1 MGIMQTDGRQ
11 ETPNERADRN
21 WNELL
26 QELRVMQTGVQIL
39 TGFLLT
45 LPFQSRF
52 ADLDQYQVNVYLALV
67 IAAVIA
73 TALIVA
79 PVSVH
84 RVLFRKQMK
93 GNIVTLTD
101 RITRIA
107 LAVLALVITGVAVLV
122 FDVVVGRTA
131 GIVAGSAAFV
141 LMALLWLLLPE
152 TLRRRGH
159 AVDDLVEFATV
170 EPHAAARRAV
180 VDLDALALGHDE
192 LGLVD
197 RTLHGI
203 LLGGVFPAQRTT
215 GPPGARGTAAIRA
228 IAASSRSG
236 RPPRAPRPPTTR
248 TTAAPSGGR
257 RQGRSRCR
265 ASGPRRPRRGAGR
278 TR

>member
-1 MGIMQTDGRQ
+1 MQTDGRT

-21 WNELL
+21 WSELL

-52 ADLDQYQVNVYLALV
+52 ADLDRYQVNVYRALV
-67 IAAVIA
+67 IAAVVA

-84 RVLFRKQMK
+84 RALFRKRMK

-131 GIVAGSAAFV
+131 GIVAGSAALV
-141 LMALLWLLLPE
+141 VMVLLWVLLPE
-152 TLRRRGH
+152 VLRRRG
-159 AVDDLVEFATV
+159 
-170 EPHAAARRAV
+170 
-180 VDLDALALGHDE
+180 
-192 LGLVD
+192 
-197 RTLHGI
+197 
-203 LLGGVFPAQRTT
+203 
-215 GPPGARGTAAIRA
+215 
-228 IAASSRSG
+228 
-236 RPPRAPRPPTTR
+236 
-248 TTAAPSGGR
+248 
-257 RQGRSRCR
+257 
-265 ASGPRRPRRGAGR
+265 
-278 TR
+278 

>member
-1 MGIMQTDGRQ
+1 MGTMQTDGRT

-21 WNELL
+21 WSELL

-52 ADLDQYQVNVYLALV
+52 ADLDRYQVNVYLALV

-84 RVLFRKQMK
+84 RALFRKRMK

-131 GIVAGSAAFV
+131 GIVAGSAALV
-141 LMALLWLLLPE
+141 VMVLLWVLLPE
-152 TLRRRGH
+152 VLRRRG
-159 AVDDLVEFATV
+159 
-170 EPHAAARRAV
+170 
-180 VDLDALALGHDE
+180 
-192 LGLVD
+192 
-197 RTLHGI
+197 
-203 LLGGVFPAQRTT
+203 
-215 GPPGARGTAAIRA
+215 
-228 IAASSRSG
+228 
-236 RPPRAPRPPTTR
+236 
-248 TTAAPSGGR
+248 
-257 RQGRSRCR
+257 
-265 ASGPRRPRRGAGR
+265 
-278 TR
+278 

>member
-67 IAAVIA
+67 IAAVVA

-84 RVLFRKQMK
+84 RVLFRKRMK
-93 GNIVTLTD
+93 CNIVTLTD

-131 GIVAGSAAFV
+131 GIVAGSAALV
-141 LMALLWLLLPE
+141 VMVLLWVLLPE
-152 TLRRRGH
+152 VLRRRG
-159 AVDDLVEFATV
+159 
-170 EPHAAARRAV
+170 
-180 VDLDALALGHDE
+180 
-192 LGLVD
+192 
-197 RTLHGI
+197 
-203 LLGGVFPAQRTT
+203 
-215 GPPGARGTAAIRA
+215 
-228 IAASSRSG
+228 
-236 RPPRAPRPPTTR
+236 
-248 TTAAPSGGR
+248 
-257 RQGRSRCR
+257 
-265 ASGPRRPRRGAGR
+265 
-278 TR
+278 

>member
-1 MGIMQTDGRQ
+1 MGTMQTDGRQ

-52 ADLDQYQVNVYLALV
+52 ADLDRYQVNVYLALV
-67 IAAVIA
+67 IAAVVA

-84 RVLFRKQMK
+84 RALFRKRMK

-131 GIVAGSAAFV
+131 GIVAGSAALV
-141 LMALLWLLLPE
+141 VMVLLWVLLPE
-152 TLRRRGH
+152 VLRRRG
-159 AVDDLVEFATV
+159 
-170 EPHAAARRAV
+170 
-180 VDLDALALGHDE
+180 
-192 LGLVD
+192 
-197 RTLHGI
+197 
-203 LLGGVFPAQRTT
+203 
-215 GPPGARGTAAIRA
+215 
-228 IAASSRSG
+228 
-236 RPPRAPRPPTTR
+236 
-248 TTAAPSGGR
+248 
-257 RQGRSRCR
+257 
-265 ASGPRRPRRGAGR
+265 
-278 TR
+278 

>member
-1 MGIMQTDGRQ
+1 MGTMQTDGRT

-21 WNELL
+21 WSELL

-84 RVLFRKQMK
+84 RALFRKRMK
-93 GNIVTLTD
+93 GDIVTLTD

-131 GIVAGSAAFV
+131 GIVAGSAALV
-141 LMALLWLLLPE
+141 LMVLLWVLLPE
-152 TLRRRGH
+152 VLRRRG
-159 AVDDLVEFATV
+159 
-170 EPHAAARRAV
+170 
-180 VDLDALALGHDE
+180 
-192 LGLVD
+192 
-197 RTLHGI
+197 
-203 LLGGVFPAQRTT
+203 
-215 GPPGARGTAAIRA
+215 
-228 IAASSRSG
+228 
-236 RPPRAPRPPTTR
+236 
-248 TTAAPSGGR
+248 
-257 RQGRSRCR
+257 
-265 ASGPRRPRRGAGR
+265 
-278 TR
+278 